1 MSFYLNASSVINPID
16 NLIQMFKQ
24 AEGNK
29 LIKPVETQKNLIQ
42 TKNSTFLELKT
53 KLNSLFLAVKDLS
66 IVGANSKFQVKTA
79 DISDQTVLSVS
90 VESSATPANHTVFVQ
105 RLAKEETVISSKFS
119 NDGMEILTTE
129 GTGTKTIRLTI
140 NGTSTDLNI
149 SISSGDTNKTILN
162 KIATAINSST
172 SDVSASVIN
181 DTSSTS
187 RLVIKSK
194 NTGSQYAI
202 TLSDI
207 SGTLLANIGLD
218 SNVVSNRISS
228 TDTSGGYLY
237 SDVNLLDAEI
247 IVDGITIVRS
257 SNKIND
263 AISGVAIELKKSQN
277 AGDTPVSITIKNDA
291 VKVRE
296 AIDSFIKAYNDLVK
310 FINDKTKTTSDGV
323 RSIFSGDYTLMR
335 LKTDLRLKVSG
346 QVSTGALRFLS
357 DIGIKTN
364 QDGTLSISDGA
375 KLDRLIS
382 TDVSQVESLF
392 NSSDGIAVKLK
403 EFINPFVQIGGV
415 IDQRVNSGKEQ
426 IKQLDERI
434 KSLNSLIDQRAEALR
449 KQFAQLQSLYYAF
462 TRQQTM
468 IQQLTQILMP

>member
-119 NDGMEILTTE
+119 SDGMEILTTE

-140 NGTSTDLNI
+140 NGISTDLNI
-149 SISSGDTNKTILN
+149 SISSGDTNKVILN
-162 KIATAINSST
+162 KIATAINSSI
-172 SDVSASVIN
+172 SDASASVIN

-291 VKVRE
+291 VRVRE
-296 AIDSFIKAYNDLVK
+296 AIDSFIKTYNDLVK

>member
-1 MSFYLNASSVINPID
+1 
-16 NLIQMFKQ
+16 
-24 AEGNK
+24 
-29 LIKPVETQKNLIQ
+29 
-42 TKNSTFLELKT
+42 
-53 KLNSLFLAVKDLS
+53 
-66 IVGANSKFQVKTA
+66 
-79 DISDQTVLSVS
+79 
-90 VESSATPANHTVFVQ
+90 
-105 RLAKEETVISSKFS
+105 
-119 NDGMEILTTE
+119 
-129 GTGTKTIRLTI
+129 
-140 NGTSTDLNI
+140 
-149 SISSGDTNKTILN
+149 
-162 KIATAINSST
+162 
-172 SDVSASVIN
+172 
-181 DTSSTS
+181 
-187 RLVIKSK
+187 

-218 SNVVSNRISS
+218 SNVVLNRISS

-310 FINDKTKTTSDGV
+310 FISDKTKTTSDGV

-415 IDQRVNSGKEQ
+415 IDRRVNSGKEQ

>member
-1 MSFYLNASSVINPID
+1 MSFYLNTSSVINPID

-263 AISGVAIELKKSQN
+263 AISGVTIELKKSQN
-277 AGDTPVSITIKNDA
+277 AGDTPVSIAIKNDA

-426 IKQLDERI
+426 IKQLDDRI